1 MRERARRD
9 WTPLPASGRVSLSL
23 THTHTHRVV
32 NQQEAKADDAEDDEE
47 SLDEE
52 GGVTVTVTE

>member
-23 THTHTHRVV
+23 THTHRVV